1 MTMTMLART
10 GTLAAIA
17 LSLVA
22 CGDGLLSVT
31 DPDIVTPDNLLDE
44 TGVATL
50 RNGALGNFV
59 LGYAGGGQTDAQ
71 IMVSGLMTDEWVH
84 SGTFPTRQEVEL
96 RILPNDNGTM
106 RGVYLNLHRA
116 RVDLENAAEK
126 IDAFYDTPDPQV
138 SEMLAYAGYT
148 YIAFGENYCS
158 GVPYSLAT
166 DTALV
171 FGGPT
176 TTAETFDIAIERFDA
191 AIGDAAAEDRIVNF
205 ARVGK
210 GRALLNLNDP
220 AGAAAAVASV
230 PTDFVLYTEHSNNS
244 GREQNSIFE
253 FNTSAARWSVADNE
267 GQNGL
272 DFISSGDPRIVT
284 SFVAA
289 GGFDGTTDLY
299 TLDEY
304 QSRADRVAIS
314 TGVEARLIEAEA
326 ALGTPATWLQILNDL
341 RAEWP
346 TLAAVLY
353 PDNTPG
359 GTLAPL
365 TDPGTADGRVDL
377 MFRERAF
384 WLFSTGHRLG
394 DMRRLIRQY
403 GRNIEDVFPTGAYF
417 KVGSNYGTEV
427 NFPIP
432 DDEENNANW
441 DKCFDRLP

>member
-1 MTMTMLART
+1 MTTRMLART
-10 GTLAAIA
+10 ATLAAIA
-17 LSLVA
+17 LFLVA
-22 CGDGLLSVT
+22 CGEGLLDVT

-71 IMVSGLMTDEWVH
+71 IMMSGLMSDEWVH

-96 RILPNDNGTM
+96 RIIPNDNATM

-126 IDAFYDTPDPQV
+126 IDAFFEDPDPRV
-138 SEMLAYAGYT
+138 PEMRAYAGYT

-158 GVPYSLAT
+158 GVPYSQAT

-176 TTAETFDIAIERFDA
+176 TTAETFDIAVERFDA
-191 AIGDAAAEDRIVNF
+191 AIADGAADADIVNL

-210 GRALLNLNDP
+210 GRALLDLNDA

-230 PTDFVLYTEHSNNS
+230 PTDFVVYTEHSNNS
-244 GREQNSIFE
+244 GREQNSIYE
-253 FNTSAARWSVADNE
+253 FNASAARWSVADVE
-267 GQNGL
+267 GQNGI

-284 SFVAA
+284 SFTAA
-289 GGFDGTTDLY
+289 GGFDGSSDLY
-299 TLDEY
+299 TLDHY
-304 QSRADRVAIS
+304 QSREDRVAIS

-326 ALGTPATWLQILNDL
+326 ALGTPAAWLQILNDL

-346 TLAAVLY
+346 NLAPILY
-353 PDNTPG
+353 PDHTPG

-394 DMRRLIRQY
+394 DLRRMIRQY
-403 GRNIEDVFPTGAYF
+403 GRSVEEVFPTGAYF
-417 KVGSNYGTEV
+417 KVGSNYGIDV

-432 DDEENNANW
+432 DDEENNENW
-441 DKCFDRLP
+441 DQCFDRLP